1 MYNFFPGLIV
11 GAIILQ
17 VAIIAPSMFRT
28 LDMDNFGKAIR
39 AIWPKFFAMIA
50 VLGALSFIV
59 VYLNGELSIYHSV
72 VPILS
77 VILASVCY
85 VIIPAT
91 NRATDDGDHKTFK
104 ILHRISVSFCL
115 LYTSPSPRD
124 RSLSRMPSS
133 A

>member
-1 MYNFFPGLIV
+1 
-11 GAIILQ
+11 
-17 VAIIAPSMFRT
+17 MFRT

-39 AIWPKFFAMIA
+39 AIWPKFFAMIV

-72 VPILS
+72 VAILS

-104 ILHRISVSFCL
+104 ILHRFSVSFTIIL
-115 LYTSPSPRD
+115 LIINIAFPFLP
-124 RSLSRMPSS
+124 
-133 A
+133 